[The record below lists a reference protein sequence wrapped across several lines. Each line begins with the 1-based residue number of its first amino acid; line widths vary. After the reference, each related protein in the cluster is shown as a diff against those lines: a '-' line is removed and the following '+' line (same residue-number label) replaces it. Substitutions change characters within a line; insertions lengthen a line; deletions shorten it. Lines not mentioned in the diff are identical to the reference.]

1 MSQLLW
7 IWNDSIVTIPFDTA
21 RAASALDAA
30 RWRLAPGGKTRTR
43 AGVPLAFDI
52 LVPSSS
58 AARRQLALQM
68 QEMWRRV
75 GVAVTVTAV
84 DFPIF
89 QERLSR
95 GRFDSYVGAWLDEP
109 SPRRLAEQWTRS
121 GWAALN
127 YGHYSNPRFDSI
139 FTQASR
145 AIDVAS
151 ARRLYRE
158 AMDTL
163 NADAPGIFL
172 YAPANIAVVSRRIE
186 GVDINPY
193 SWVSGLPAWR
203 AVR

>member
-1 MSQLLW
+1 M
-7 IWNDSIVTIPFDTA
+7 
-21 RAASALDAA
+21 AAGP
-30 RWRLAPGGKTRTR
+30 RRKNRTR
-43 AGVPLAFDI
+43 AGVPLSFDI
-52 LVPSSS
+52 LVPNSS

-109 SPRRLAEQWTRS
+109 EPTQPGRSMDAIGVGRRSTTGTTRTLASTRFSLRPRARSMWRAPVACIARPWTPSMPTR
-121 GWAALN
+121 
-127 YGHYSNPRFDSI
+127 
-139 FTQASR
+139 R
-145 AIDVAS
+145 A
-151 ARRLYRE
+151 
-158 AMDTL
+158 
-163 NADAPGIFL
+163 IFL

-186 GVDINPY
+186 GVDVNPY
-193 SWVSGLPAWR
+193 SWASGLPAWR